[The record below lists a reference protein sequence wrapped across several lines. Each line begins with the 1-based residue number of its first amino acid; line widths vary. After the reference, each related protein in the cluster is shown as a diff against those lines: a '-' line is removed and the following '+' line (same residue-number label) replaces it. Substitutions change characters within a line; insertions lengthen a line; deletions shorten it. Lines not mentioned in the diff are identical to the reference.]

1 MHAGG
6 NLQPGRTELVF
17 GIEHFTLRSDLQ
29 RAAAQARLTIS
40 QPQRSIHHVQIV
52 IEKGKA
58 QIVAYAVATMLI
70 HPQRGKRARLRLK
83 LLIKRREAAV
93 EAHHQRQL
101 FARGKLNQPFGI
113 LNIFCQRLIH
123 ADVDTRIEQLAHH
136 LIVRCR

>member
-70 HPQRGKRARLRLK
+70 HPQRGRLAQPPLQFTIEWRK
-83 LLIKRREAAV
+83 AAI
-93 EAHHQRQL
+93 ETDHQRQMTPGSQL
-101 FARGKLNQPFGI
+101 D
-113 LNIFCQRLIH
+113 QRFRLAQFVRQRFIH
-123 ADVDTRIEQLAHH
+123 TNMNPSIQQVIHYF
-136 LIVRCR
+136 IM